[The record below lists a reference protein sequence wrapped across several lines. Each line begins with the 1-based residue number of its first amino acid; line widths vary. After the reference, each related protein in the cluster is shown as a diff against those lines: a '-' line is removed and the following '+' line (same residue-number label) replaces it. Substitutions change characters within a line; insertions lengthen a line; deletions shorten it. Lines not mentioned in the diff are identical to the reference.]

1 MDEIDYE
8 YIQQVGKFNLLL
20 CKVFLSLS
28 QKYFTFVKIKIMK
41 YLFKNKFKQFSGWTF
56 YLSIGLGLFLMST
69 NKMHDLLVVK
79 VFSMFSYTWVGGE
92 KHGLGWQENGL
103 GNELFTIL
111 IIVSG
116 IVHTFSKEKIED
128 ELVSKFRMESLTLS
142 LFINYGIVIISTL
155 FVYNMTYMY
164 VLIFNL
170 FSIIFLFNV
179 IFKYRLYK
187 HYTS

>member
-1 MDEIDYE
+1 MDETDYE
-8 YIQQVGKFNLLL
+8 YIQQVGKFNQLL

-41 YLFKNKFKQFSGWTF
+41 YLFKNKFKRFSGWTF
-56 YLSIGLGLFLMST
+56 YLSIGLGLFLMLT

-92 KHGLGWQENGL
+92 KHGFGWQENGL

-142 LFINYGIVIISTL
+142 
-155 FVYNMTYMY
+155 
-164 VLIFNL
+164 
-170 FSIIFLFNV
+170 
-179 IFKYRLYK
+179 
-187 HYTS
+187 